1 MEDRRKNSPGRG
13 ERRSSDAARIADALK
28 RRGSISM
35 FVQGTGMLPLVQPG
49 DVALIRRAKLENM
62 KSGDV
67 VLFQRGE
74 HLLATRIGEENADA
88 AKAATANDQTET
100 AESREN
106 ESQLEEYLGQIVRVQ
121 RQLEEIDLTH
131 KRKPISAIVSRIL
144 KPARRIKNRRASRA
158 NNQASR

>member
-13 ERRSSDAARIADALK
+13 ERRKDDAARIADALK
-28 RRGSISM
+28 RRGTISM

-62 KSGDV
+62 KNGDV

-74 HLLATRIGEENADA
+74 HLTARRIGEETADPP
-88 AKAATANDQTET
+88 KANDST
-100 AESREN
+100 AAAEVPDN
-106 ESQLEEYLGQIVRVQ
+106 ESQLEEYLGQIVKLH

-131 KRKPISAIVSRIL
+131 KRKPIAAIVSRIL
-144 KPARRIKNRRASRA
+144 KPARRIKNRRARRS
-158 NNQASR
+158 NTQASR